1 MHLQNMLFLRI
12 NEKLSYHFLLFLGD
26 FYDNLEDS
34 VALCRHFSDF
44 VFLFLFLFLFFLLYI
59 IHKLSTICRITFF
72 ILPKKADFWLS
83 AFLYIKLMGLNY
95 VNAHDY
101 FITIFY
107 FIPHISL

>member
-12 NEKLSYHFLLFLGD
+12 NKKLSYHFLLFLGD
-26 FYDNLEDS
+26 FYDNLENS

-59 IHKLSTICRITFF
+59 IHKLSTICRITFLF
-72 ILPKKADFWLS
+72 YLKSRFLNIGFL
-83 AFLYIKLMGLNY
+83 LYIKLMGLNY

-101 FITIFY
+101 FI
-107 FIPHISL
+107 PHISL